1 MKKIRKKIRKN
12 FIFSLFFLSFSLSFS
27 LVHTLWVLFSL
38 MNFTKD
44 VKENSKKVLHTTYR
58 SIHAS

>member
-1 MKKIRKKIRKN
+1 
-12 FIFSLFFLSFSLSFS
+12 
-27 LVHTLWVLFSL
+27 